1 MRKTMTLTV
10 DPAGDIIVAGP
21 VTPNDSSSA
30 EVFVAKLDNQGTL
43 LWQRRLH
50 PSCAEAFISG
60 ALAPQVEAIDPLR
73 DSVSPVLLDAG
84 EEGIEG
90 RYTGGPASR
99 FFGAALV
106 TLGLV
111 TVTAVAA
118 ASPGS
123 SDLRAA
129 GPATSAASFGG
140 TAVAGAGRAL
150 AAIQP
155 TFDRATLG
163 SFIAAEPVAA
173 ATALQEPAYASE
185 PLVTPAELREQTLA
199 TLSAGRPAEALVW
212 AQAFVDA
219 EPDNALSYLCVGA
232 AFQDLGR
239 PQEAR
244 QAYDQCVRHAK
255 RGDATE
261 CYNLGGRK

>member
-50 PSCAEAFISG
+50 PSSAEAFIAG
-60 ALAPQVEAIDPLR
+60 ELQPQVEASDPLR
-73 DSVSPVLLDAG
+73 DSVSPLLMEAG
-84 EEGIEG
+84 DDEIER

-99 FFGAALV
+99 FFGATLV
-106 TLGLV
+106 ALGLV
-111 TVTAVAA
+111 TVTAVAVA
-118 ASPGS
+118 APGS
-123 SDLRAA
+123 TDMRASKSA
-129 GPATSAASFGG
+129 VSAASFGG
-140 TAVAGAGRAL
+140 SAVAGAGRAMVV
-150 AAIQP
+150 AQP
-155 TFDRATLG
+155 TFERAILEPFTGDGLVAER
-163 SFIAAEPVAA
+163 AAI
-173 ATALQEPAYASE
+173 QEPAYASE
-185 PLVTPAELREQTLA
+185 PLVTPAELRDQTLA
-199 TLSAGRPAEALVW
+199 KLSAGRPAEALVW
-212 AQAFVDA
+212 ARAFVQA

-232 AFQDLGR
+232 ALQDLGR
-239 PQEAR
+239 AQQAR

-255 RGDATE
+255 HGDATE